1 MTMLF
6 TRGLRT
12 AAVAVIL
19 FAAPGVGVVQ
29 AEGSLAEAAQVERG
43 RLIAKEACAACHAIG
58 ADDASPNADAPAFR
72 DLGQRYPVEDLAES
86 LAEGIVTGHP
96 DMPEVALEAQDVSF
110 FIAYLKSIQ
119 SKGSAGSTH

>member
-1 MTMLF
+1 MTKLF
-6 TRGLRT
+6 TRGLRV

-19 FAAPGVGVVQ
+19 FAAAGAGAVQ
-29 AEGSLAEAAQVERG
+29 AQETLAEAAQVERG
-43 RLIAKEACAACHAIG
+43 KLIAKEACAACHAVG
-58 ADDASPNADAPAFR
+58 VDDASPNADAPAFR

-96 DMPEVALEAQDVSF
+96 DMPEVALEAQDVTS

-119 SKGSAGSTH
+119 SPDGAGSTH